1 MRENSVKEVAIGLS
15 FASDWSREKE
25 REGERERGAT
35 FVDEWQKPI
44 IKNQFNRGSTL
55 YLRIPDR

>member
-1 MRENSVKEVAIGLS
+1 MRENSVKEVAIVLHLIG
-15 FASDWSREKE
+15 RERK
-25 REGERERGAT
+25 RERERGAT

>member
-25 REGERERGAT
+25 REGERRNFCWWIAET
-35 FVDEWQKPI
+35 YNEKPI
-44 IKNQFNRGSTL
+44 QS
-55 YLRIPDR
+55 RINIIFAYSWSIE

>member
-1 MRENSVKEVAIGLS
+1 MRENSVKEVTIGLS

-25 REGERERGAT
+25 RERERGAT
-35 FVDEWQKPI
+35 FVDERQKPV
-44 IKNQFNRGSTL
+44 IKNQFSRESTL